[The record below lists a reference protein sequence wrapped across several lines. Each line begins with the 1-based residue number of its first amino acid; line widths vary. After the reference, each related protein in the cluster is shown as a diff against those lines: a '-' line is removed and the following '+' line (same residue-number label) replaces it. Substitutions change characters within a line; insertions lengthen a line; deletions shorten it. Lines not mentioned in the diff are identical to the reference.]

1 MADDKTTR
9 AVANPDVSPGASTQ
23 ETKLKAIADAIREK
37 DGTTS
42 AIVANDFPDRIRAIQ
57 TGTDTSDA
65 TAVASNILT
74 GKTAYVGSGKITG
87 TMPAITLPSASISV
101 GSNGYISSSA
111 TVDAG
116 YTSGGAVSGGSWLST
131 QSGTTITPGTS
142 TKTAVSSGRYTT
154 GTVYVAGSSNLIASN
169 IKSGVNIFGIT
180 GNYSASA
187 GIIQVSIINNS
198 GYSINLSYNTTNSYL
213 ATTTISTGT
222 TSYPVIAGGMM
233 VLRPQSGKSLTF
245 SSSSPDIINGASLTM
260 NYNDQYLG
268 QIKVYLVGTNSNY
281 AGYSVILTI
290 T

>member
-101 GSNGYISSSA
+101 GTNGYISSSA
-111 TVDAG
+111 NVGAG
-116 YTSGGAVSGGSWLST
+116 YTSGGTVSGGQWLST

-142 TKTAVSSGRYTT
+142 TKTAVSAYRYTT

-180 GNYSASA
+180 GNYSAKLSTVAATVYLGTANNATIYFIQINGTGGVVDINAQTGPYTIHPALNSWIIILKSSQTQMTGDAVSWASGGNVANGSIHIGRVISA
-187 GIIQVSIINNS
+187 GSI
-198 GYSINLSYNTTNSYL
+198 TC
-213 ATTTISTGT
+213 
-222 TSYPVIAGGMM
+222 
-233 VLRPQSGKSLTF
+233 
-245 SSSSPDIINGASLTM
+245 
-260 NYNDQYLG
+260 
-268 QIKVYLVGTNSNY
+268 
-281 AGYSVILTI
+281 
-290 T
+290 

>member
-101 GSNGYISSSA
+101 GTNGYISSSA
-111 TVDAG
+111 NVGAG
-116 YTSGGAVSGGSWLST
+116 YTSGGTVSGGQWLST

-142 TKTAVSSGRYTT
+142 TKTAVSAYRYTT

-180 GNYSASA
+180 GSLSAATTS
-187 GIIQVSIINNS
+187 ICTIINNNYAMATLYSSQNIYGLNIYS
-198 GYSINLSYNTTNSYL
+198 GSSVNTTIINNNDLFFIRVGQPCNITSTGNVSEIIINQIMTTAGVTERINLL
-213 ATTTISTGT
+213 GIKGPTTI
-222 TSYPVIAGGMM
+222 
-233 VLRPQSGKSLTF
+233 
-245 SSSSPDIINGASLTM
+245 
-260 NYNDQYLG
+260 
-268 QIKVYLVGTNSNY
+268 
-281 AGYSVILTI
+281 TI
-290 T
+290 S

>member
-101 GSNGYISSSA
+101 GTNGYISSSA
-111 TVDAG
+111 NVDAG
-116 YTSGGAVSGGSWLST
+116 YTSGGTVSGGQWLST

-154 GTVYVAGSSNLIASN
+154 GTVYVAGSSNLVASN

-180 GNYSASA
+180 GSYSASLSY
-187 GIIQVSIINNS
+187 GSLTISTPSSLSIYYTDMTQSGVFGQVVQGTNTFNILTKSICVIISQASLKTNESIINTLSSGSTAYGTLYYICRFMNS
-198 GYSINLSYNTTNSYL
+198 GS
-213 ATTTISTGT
+213 IST
-222 TSYPVIAGGMM
+222 
-233 VLRPQSGKSLTF
+233 
-245 SSSSPDIINGASLTM
+245 N
-260 NYNDQYLG
+260 
-268 QIKVYLVGTNSNY
+268 
-281 AGYSVILTI
+281 
-290 T
+290 